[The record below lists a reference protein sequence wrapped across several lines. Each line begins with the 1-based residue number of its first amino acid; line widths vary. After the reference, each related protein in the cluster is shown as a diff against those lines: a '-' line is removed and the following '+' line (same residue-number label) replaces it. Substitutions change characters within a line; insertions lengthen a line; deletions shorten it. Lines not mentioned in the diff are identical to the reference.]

1 MKNNSFGYQTLILEL
16 VFMRVKL
23 LVDLTK
29 YDIHLVPGVIGRA
42 DLEKVSFTDWEA
54 EMVECK
60 FPDADP
66 LPIGWNGLE
75 ILDKGYWKA
84 RERDIKQ
91 AVRIELCVGP
101 RGGFKYMRVWS
112 VDRSKNER
120 IFTTDVK
127 NQAEKMMEFAKQYNK
142 EIIRIQYMIDKRENI
157 IIGVFQK

>member
-29 YDIHLVPGVIGRA
+29 YDSHLVPGVIGRA

-66 LPIGWNGLE
+66 LPITWNGLE

-112 VDRSKNER
+112 VDRAKNER

>member
-1 MKNNSFGYQTLILEL
+1 
-16 VFMRVKL
+16 MRVKL

-29 YDIHLVPGVIGRA
+29 YDIHLVSGVIGRA

-142 EIIRIQYMIDKRENI
+142 EIIRI
-157 IIGVFQK
+157 

>member
-1 MKNNSFGYQTLILEL
+1 
-16 VFMRVKL
+16 MRVKL

-29 YDIHLVPGVIGRA
+29 YDVHLVPGVIGRA
-42 DLEKVSFTDWEA
+42 DLEKISFTDWEA

-66 LPIGWNGLE
+66 LPITWNGLE

-127 NQAEKMMEFAKQYNK
+127 NQAEKMIEFAKQYNK
-142 EIIRIQYMIDKRENI
+142 EVIRI
-157 IIGVFQK
+157 

>member
-1 MKNNSFGYQTLILEL
+1 
-16 VFMRVKL
+16 MRVRL

-29 YDIHLVPGVIGRA
+29 YDKHLVKGVIGRA
-42 DLEKVSFTDWEA
+42 DLDKITFTDWEA

-60 FPDADP
+60 FPNADP
-66 LPIGWNGLE
+66 LPITWNGLE

-91 AVRIELCVGP
+91 ATRIDLCIGP

-112 VDRSKNER
+112 LDRSKNER

-127 NQAEKMMEFAKQYNK
+127 NQAERLMEFANQYGK
-142 EIIRIQYMIDKRENI
+142 TIRKI
-157 IIGVFQK
+157 